1 MENREMEMKWE
12 QKELKRT
19 LGEGDKQGGRQSQL
33 HWETTSSVYLLG
45 APKFLGPL
53 SAREIFATFFF
64 SFFFSGKMEFE
75 FCPSTTLVRT
85 FLNVCLFSP

>member
-64 SFFFSGKMEFE
+64 NGKMGFE
-75 FCPSTTLVRT
+75 FCPSTTLVPT
-85 FLNVCLFSP
+85 FFKSIFI